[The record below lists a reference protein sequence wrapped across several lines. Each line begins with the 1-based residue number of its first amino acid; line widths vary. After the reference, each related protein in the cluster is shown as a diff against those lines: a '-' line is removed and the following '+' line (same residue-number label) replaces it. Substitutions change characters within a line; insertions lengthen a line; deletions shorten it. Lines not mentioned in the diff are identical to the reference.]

1 MSSLPNKLSPSLT
14 YHPSD
19 LSTHFPL
26 QQPFNL
32 TSFFPPS
39 LPVCLPLLPIHHLT
53 YLPLY
58 PPTFSIY
65 QSDYPFSI
73 SPLSNL
79 PFMLHTYLPSL
90 YTHLCTLLLTY
101 LPPYPPAFSIY
112 QSDNLLLYLPTFQ
125 STFHAPYVPA
135 FLVYIPLYLLP

>member
-1 MSSLPNKLSPSLT
+1 MSSLPNKLPPSLT

-32 TSFFPPS
+32 TSFFSPS
-39 LPVCLPLLPIHHLT
+39 LLVCLPLLPIHHLT
-53 YLPLY
+53 YLL
-58 PPTFSIY
+58 PTHQLSP
-65 QSDYPFSI
+65 STNLTTPFSI
-73 SPLSNL
+73 SPLSDL
-79 PFMLHTYLPSL
+79 PFTLHTYLPSL

>member
-32 TSFFPPS
+32 TSFFSPS

-53 YLPLY
+53 YLPPY

-65 QSDYPFSI
+65 QSDYV
-73 SPLSNL
+73 
-79 PFMLHTYLPSL
+79 
-90 YTHLCTLLLTY
+90 
-101 LPPYPPAFSIY
+101 
-112 QSDNLLLYLPTFQ
+112 LLYLLTFQ
-125 STFHAPYVPA
+125 STFHASYVPA
-135 FLVYIPLYLLP
+135 FLLYIPLYLPPWLTNLPPYIPTHVLIEFFLCPHEELVADSIYFHFSLNNLCQEP